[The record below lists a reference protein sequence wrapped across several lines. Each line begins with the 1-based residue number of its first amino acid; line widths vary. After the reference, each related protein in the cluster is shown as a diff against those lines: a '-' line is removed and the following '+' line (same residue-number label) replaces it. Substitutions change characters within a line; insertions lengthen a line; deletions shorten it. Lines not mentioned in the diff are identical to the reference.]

1 MEIVIRYK
9 DKAMVTFSRDIFLN
23 KFEEYF
29 KGDFGQV
36 IEAFNMIE
44 KDIKKELLKL

>member
-1 MEIVIRYK
+1 MEIVVRYK
-9 DKAMVTFSRDIFLN
+9 YKALVTFPRDVFLN

-44 KDIKKELLKL
+44 ADIKKELLKL